1 MSESVSDIQS
11 HIQGKV
17 GSQANKEYVLTFRVW
32 SQSCL
37 LSSTKGKTN
46 KIKWQKK
53 KVHAKLYSTY
63 SNF

>member
-1 MSESVSDIQS
+1 MSESVSDIQN

-17 GSQANKEYVLTFRVW
+17 GSQANKEYVLTFKVW

-46 KIKWQKK
+46 KIK
-53 KVHAKLYSTY
+53 
-63 SNF
+63 